1 MEVHICCL
9 MHYGIH
15 IGYRKEKEKN
25 MKARITKPQGMY
37 YGEVL
42 GCLFGL
48 SGTQWHRVTPPRFTE
63 WGARRELEKWKKEHT
78 EVVAEFEI

>member
-1 MEVHICCL
+1 MEVLICYL
-9 MHYGIH
+9 IHYGIVT
-15 IGYRKEKEKN
+15 GYRKENEKH

-48 SGTQWHRVTPPRFTE
+48 SGEQWHKVTSPCFTE

>member
-1 MEVHICCL
+1 MEVLIYYL
-9 MHYGIH
+9 IHYGVR
-15 IGYRKEKEKN
+15 IGYRKGQK

-48 SGTQWHRVTPPRFTE
+48 SGEQWHRVTPPCFTE
-63 WGARRELEKWKKEHT
+63 WGARRELEKWKKEHA